1 MHHFAKHAQ
10 MINIMK
16 WSTRL
21 DIFKPRST
29 FWIYDTHHLSKPM
42 TTLFKDYIS
51 QLSKTRSTI
60 WNGYIQHFSNH
71 KCVNIL
77 EKLINIC
84 AWNVCWRI
92 ICKMLTWDLLAVSL
106 PASDADLAKRWRRS
120 LWKGRPPACSSQPKT
135 TWARRHGSGRGRK
148 LKGEELNWG
157 KE

>member
-60 WNGYIQHFSNH
+60 WNGHDKCEHFGKANH
-71 KCVNIL
+71 FVYVK
-77 EKLINIC
+77 
-84 AWNVCWRI
+84 CWRI